1 MKKLVALFLVCA
13 LCLGLASCESQEEK
27 AAKQAMTDADALM
40 ESGDY
45 ASALEAYAALGEYED
60 AAAKVQ
66 EADLK
71 LDEQKYGAYFG
82 TWKNLYNDSVLTLEA
97 LGQSTLDGAAC
108 TYAIGT
114 NLTITGLEE
123 DITLLP

>member
-13 LCLGLASCESQEEK
+13 LCLGLAACESQEEK

-45 ASALEAYAALGEYED
+45 ASA
-60 AAAKVQ
+60 
-66 EADLK
+66 
-71 LDEQKYGAYFG
+71 
-82 TWKNLYNDSVLTLEA
+82 LEA